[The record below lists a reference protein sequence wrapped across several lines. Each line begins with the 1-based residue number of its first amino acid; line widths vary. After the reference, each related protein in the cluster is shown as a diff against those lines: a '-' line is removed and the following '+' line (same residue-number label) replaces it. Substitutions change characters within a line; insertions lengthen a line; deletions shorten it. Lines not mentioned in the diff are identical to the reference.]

1 MPQSLLFVN
10 GATPFTE
17 PADCLPGRTEIPL
30 TLRKNGRIYRFVIR
44 DKVTVEDPYIVLVKA
59 RAFAIRAGEPFGAT
73 PPSRAVRDF
82 LIKSS
87 VVI

>member
-1 MPQSLLFVN
+1 MPRSLLYVQ
-10 GATPFTE
+10 GATPFSE
-17 PADCLPGRTEIPL
+17 PAMCLPGRTEIPL
-30 TLRKNGRIYRFVIR
+30 TLRKNGRIYRFVMR
-44 DKVTVEDPYIVLVKA
+44 DKVTVEDPYIVLIKA
-59 RAFAIRAGEPFGAT
+59 RGFAIRTGEPYGAT